1 MNILSFF
8 TEMVG
13 IDFNKDF
20 PNILTS
26 SSGNERLKVGIVLKS
41 ASQKW
46 KLQRDATFT
55 GATAKMAGSFDFKAS
70 IHIDFSS
77 EIYLRVNVSSPLAQG
92 LHQEEPNPCKL
103 FDGQHFF
110 ANISNEIPH
119 YPTR

>member
-46 KLQRDATFT
+46 KRQRATFT
-55 GATAKMAGSFDFKAS
+55 GSTAKMASSFDFKAS
-70 IHIDFSS
+70 IHIDFLS
-77 EIYLRVNVSSPLAQG
+77 EIYLRVNVSSTLLLQG
-92 LHQEEPNPCKL
+92 QQNGVPNPCKL